1 VARIDKPRALARAMR
16 RRLWL
21 AKLAL
26 TWERLWP
33 AIWPAAAVAGMF
45 LVATLFDLWRLVPGW
60 LHASALIL
68 FGAGVAVALV
78 HGLRRVTTPDETE
91 AIRRLELASGLDHRP
106 LSLLN
111 DRPIAGIGDQQS
123 LGLWRIHR
131 QRMAE
136 QARWLRVGMASPRL
150 ARHDPLA
157 FRVALLLVLVL
168 AIVAAGGDSGNR
180 LARAFQPS
188 FAGADMGPAELTL
201 WLTPPAY
208 TGVAPLFLA
217 AGEIQLSAVQPTKV
231 VVPSGSTVLARV
243 HGGYGTPTLGVD
255 DQIIAFDMVD
265 AANFEMTTIL
275 TSGPTIS
282 RRLVVA
288 QNGEPLATWPLSVV
302 TDQPPLIEFASPPG
316 RSQRG
321 ALMLNYLAEDDYGLV
336 SVVATI
342 SLVSDPSQYFS
353 LDLPLPGGDAALAE
367 EVSFH
372 DLTPHPWAGVAVTI
386 GFTTT
391 DAVGQIGTSEVMI
404 TELPERS
411 FSHPVA
417 RRIVEDRRKLV
428 LDPSSRNEV
437 SNALDDIASRPDRFF
452 EELGVF
458 LGLRAARWRLF
469 YDLSDE
475 VIDSV
480 QTLLWDLA
488 LTIEDGTLAL
498 AEQVLRDAEQAL
510 LDALASNASDA
521 EFDKLVDEL
530 LAALDRFLDAM
541 IEQAMAQ
548 LEEAP
553 SLEEELLQSIERDQ
567 IRDLIEQV
575 RELARTGSR
584 EAARELLEQLQMALE
599 NMRASTMMGDNQKS
613 GGEGE
618 EILRDLEGLMDAQQR
633 LLDETFRMS
642 QGQGGDID
650 SNSFQQ
656 SAASQEAIRDK
667 LGALMRR
674 WGETGQQIPLP
685 LNRADR
691 SMREAQHALAA
702 ALAGQAIDPQTQSIE
717 QMRDGAQSILETL
730 MEQTGRAPPRPGG
743 MVGGLGENLDPLGR
757 GMLGQGMQ
765 DESMTKIPDQAD
777 IQRSRDILDE
787 LYRRAAEY
795 DRPALERE
803 YIRRLL
809 KRF

>member
-1 VARIDKPRALARAMR
+1 V
-16 RRLWL
+16 
-21 AKLAL
+21 
-26 TWERLWP
+26 WP
-33 AIWPAAAVAGMF
+33 AIWPAAAVAGLF
-45 LVATLFDLWRLVPGW
+45 LVATVFDLWRLVPGW
-60 LHASALIL
+60 LHAGALIL

-78 HGLRRVTTPDETE
+78 HGLRRVTMPDEVE

-111 DRPIAGIGDQQS
+111 DRPVAGVGDQQS
-123 LGLWRIHR
+123 LALWRVHR
-131 QRMAE
+131 ERMAE
-136 QARWLRVGMASPRL
+136 RARWLRVGMASPRL

-157 FRVALLLVLVL
+157 LRVALLLVLVL
-168 AIVAAGGDSGNR
+168 AFVAAGGDSGNR
-180 LARAFQPS
+180 LARAFQPN

-243 HGGYGTPTLGVD
+243 HGGLGTPTLGID
-255 DQIIAFDMVD
+255 DQTIAFDKVD
-265 AANFEMTTIL
+265 AANFELTTTL
-275 TSGPTIS
+275 TGGK
-282 RRLVVA
+282 RLVVA
-288 QNGEPLATWPLSVV
+288 QNGDALATWPLSVV

-316 RSQRG
+316 RSQRA
-321 ALMLNYLAEDDYGLV
+321 ALMLNYIAEDDYGLV
-336 SVVATI
+336 SVVAI
-342 SLVSDPSQYFS
+342 VALLSDPNQYFS
-353 LDLPLPGGDAALAE
+353 LDLRLPGGNETLAE

-386 GFTTT
+386 SFVAT
-391 DAVGQIGTSEVMI
+391 DAVGQTGTSEAVV
-404 TELPERS
+404 TELPERI

-417 RRIVEDRRKLV
+417 RRIVEERRKLV

-437 SNALDDIASRPDRFF
+437 SNALDDIASRPDHFF
-452 EELGVF
+452 DELSVF
-458 LGLRAARWRLF
+458 VGLRAARWRLF

-480 QTLLWDLA
+480 QLLLWDLA
-488 LTIEDGTLAL
+488 LTIEDGPLAL
-498 AEQVLRDAEQAL
+498 AEQILRAAEQAL

-521 EFDKLVDEL
+521 EIDKLVDEL
-530 LAALDRFLDAM
+530 LKALDQFLDAM

-548 LEEAP
+548 REEGP
-553 SLEEELLQSIERDQ
+553 SLEEEILQSIERDQ

-584 EAARELLEQLQMALE
+584 DAARELLAQLQIALE
-599 NMRASTMMGDNQKS
+599 NMRASTMMGENRQ
-613 GGEGE
+613 GQGEGE
-618 EILRDLEGLMDAQQR
+618 EILRDLESLMDAQQK

-642 QGQGGDID
+642 QGRSSDID
-650 SNSFQQ
+650 ANSFQQ
-656 SAASQEAIRDK
+656 GAAAQQDIRDK

-691 SMREAQHALAA
+691 SMREAQQALAA

-787 LYRRAAEY
+787 LYKRAAEY